1 MALVSNIDGENR
13 LIYLSSE
20 TVDASIN
27 PIDIYKEVRNLR
39 ASNEELR
46 KYDNFITGKGHIPK
60 GSGKFTERYTIL
72 LKGTRIVP
80 YNTSHVLTI
89 TGTII
94 TDDGKEGVY
103 CFNRSLLDQ
112 EVTVDINYVPP
123 QVEVIAVQTG
133 GLNDQQN
140 TLLEEIHSSNTNIL
154 NAISRLP
161 LLSEIRQEL
170 ININYGKL
178 VIDSQTDEMIIYDK
192 NNNIIAKFDL
202 YDNLGNLNAEKVYRR
217 EPKEI

>member
-46 KYDNFITGKGHIPK
+46 KYDNFIAGKGHIPK
-60 GSGKFTERYTIL
+60 GGGKFTERYTIL

-154 NAISRLP
+154 NVISRLP